1 MWDLGKQDIPYF
13 PVFFDPMDCLVLF
26 RAFLLVKSSPLSIT
40 DSFFHRRLPQLTG
53 VRELAMTFKSQDTS
67 CSVRIEE
74 NVPAP
79 VTLHGVMY
87 SLEMFPNIG
96 QQSHERLLL
105 LDLLQTL
112 DVLESRP
119 LTRGS
124 WGVWSSQS
132 SHVECNTLLD
142 RTCKTGKQDEVAGVA
157 CRYR

>member
-13 PVFFDPMDCLVLF
+13 PVFFDPMNCLVLF
-26 RAFLLVKSSPLSIT
+26 RAFLPVKSSPLSIT
-40 DSFFHRRLPQLTG
+40 DSLFHRRLPQLTG

-79 VTLHGVMY
+79 VTLHGIMC

-96 QQSHERLLL
+96 QPSHERLLF

-112 DVLESRP
+112 NVLESRP
-119 LTRGS
+119 LTRA
-124 WGVWSSQS
+124 
-132 SHVECNTLLD
+132 
-142 RTCKTGKQDEVAGVA
+142 VAGA
-157 CRYR
+157 FGALIQAMLNAILCWIEFMKRASKTR

>member
-1 MWDLGKQDIPYF
+1 
-13 PVFFDPMDCLVLF
+13 
-26 RAFLLVKSSPLSIT
+26 
-40 DSFFHRRLPQLTG
+40 
-53 VRELAMTFKSQDTS
+53 MTFKSQDTS

-119 LTRGS
+119 LTRA
-124 WGVWSSQS
+124 
-132 SHVECNTLLD
+132 
-142 RTCKTGKQDEVAGVA
+142 VAGAFGALSRATLNAILCWIELVKRA
-157 CRYR
+157 SKTR

>member
-1 MWDLGKQDIPYF
+1 
-13 PVFFDPMDCLVLF
+13 
-26 RAFLLVKSSPLSIT
+26 
-40 DSFFHRRLPQLTG
+40 
-53 VRELAMTFKSQDTS
+53 MTFKSQDTS

-87 SLEMFPNIG
+87 SLEMF
-96 QQSHERLLL
+96 
-105 LDLLQTL
+105 LQTL